1 LDILKEPI
9 WKHCRCKL
17 YTIDQSAS
25 VAEAAKIM
33 KQNSIG
39 SVLIL
44 AGDDAI
50 GIVTQRDIINR
61 VVARGKNPSEIK
73 VSTIMSTPLITI
85 NKDETLEKAL
95 DVMEK
100 NKIRRIVVVDEKNK
114 LYGISVELKICGDL
128 LDEQIGTSAPEVR
141 SWLDRYVTKFTDSQL
156 KRFPWI
162 EEELKT

>member
-1 LDILKEPI
+1 
-9 WKHCRCKL
+9 
-17 YTIDQSAS
+17 
-25 VAEAAKIM
+25 
-33 KQNSIG
+33 
-39 SVLIL
+39 
-44 AGDDAI
+44 
-50 GIVTQRDIINR
+50 
-61 VVARGKNPSEIK
+61 
-73 VSTIMSTPLITI
+73 MSTPLITI

>member
-1 LDILKEPI
+1 MKEPI

-17 YTIDQSAS
+17 NTIDQGAS
-25 VAEAAKIM
+25 VAEVAKIM

-44 AGDDAI
+44 DGDNAI

-73 VSTIMSTPLITI
+73 ISTIMSTPIISI
-85 NKDETLEKAL
+85 NKNETLEKAL

-100 NKIRRIVVVDEKNK
+100 NKIRRIVVVDENNK

-128 LDEQIGTSAPEVR
+128 LDEQIGTREPEVR

>member
-1 LDILKEPI
+1 M
-9 WKHCRCKL
+9 
-17 YTIDQSAS
+17 DQGAS
-25 VAEAAKIM
+25 VAEVAKIM

-44 AGDDAI
+44 AGDNAI

-61 VVARGKNPSEIK
+61 VVARGKNPSDIK
-73 VSTIMSTPLITI
+73 ISTIMSTPIISI
-85 NKDETLEKAL
+85 NKNETLEKAL

-100 NKIRRIVVVDEKNK
+100 NKIRRIVVVDENNK

-128 LDEQIGTSAPEVR
+128 LDEQIGTREPEVR

>member
-1 LDILKEPI
+1 M
-9 WKHCRCKL
+9 
-17 YTIDQSAS
+17 DQGAS

-33 KQNSIG
+33 NQNSVG

-44 AGDDAI
+44 AGDKPT

-61 VVARGKNPSEIK
+61 VVARGKNPSETK

-85 NKDETLEKAL
+85 NKDETLEEAL

-100 NKIRRIVVVDEKNK
+100 NKIRRIVILDENNR
-114 LYGISVELKICGDL
+114 LFGISVELRICGDL
-128 LDEQIGTSAPEVR
+128 LDQQIRTNEPEVR
-141 SWLDRYVTKFTDSQL
+141 SWLDKYVTKFTDSQL

-162 EEELKT
+162 EEQLKT